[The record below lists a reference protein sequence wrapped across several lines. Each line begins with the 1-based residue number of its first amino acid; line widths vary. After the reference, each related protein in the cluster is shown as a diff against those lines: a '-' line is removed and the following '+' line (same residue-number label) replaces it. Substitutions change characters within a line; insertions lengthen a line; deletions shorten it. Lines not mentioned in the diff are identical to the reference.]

1 MSSHTRYPC
10 PAHKQGE
17 GLGVRSSKHAAVRIT
32 RNQAVSSAKVELA
45 KRLRRTMTFEERAL
59 WQAIRNN
66 ALSGLDFRRQQVIA
80 GFIVDFYCASARLA
94 IEVDGPFTAAEKTMT
109 PRGTW
114 RFPSWEYASCG

>member
-1 MSSHTRYPC
+1 
-10 PAHKQGE
+10 
-17 GLGVRSSKHAAVRIT
+17 VRSSKHAAVRIT

-66 ALSGLDFRRQQVIA
+66 ALSGLHFRRQQVIA

-94 IEVDGPFTAAEKTMT
+94 IEVDGPVHSGRKDYDTERTS
-109 PRGTW
+109 
-114 RFPSWEYASCG
+114 RFPSWEYVSCG